1 MSWIN
6 KHLRVWRVAILVLLL
21 VAIMGPWTFGDRIN
35 VPSEYPCSA
44 PWVRLEGD
52 FCGMLLSG
60 IGVFSWM
67 VGGLINLGVRL
78 ATGATAFTDVARVL
92 LFSLLLLL
100 LVAPFF
106 STLRLILGGDRRRWR
121 MFHVVAWGLAV
132 GTGLLLGLSGS
143 WRLSWVFSRLFW
155 VLWGIWL
162 YIGLAGS
169 ALILEVL
176 VLVAGRRPDRG

>member
-6 KHLRVWRVAILVLLL
+6 KHQRVWRVVILVLLL
-21 VAIMGPWTFGDRIN
+21 IAMLGPWAFDLIN
-35 VPSEYPCSA
+35 VPSEFSCS
-44 PWVRLEGD
+44 PNVRLEGD
-52 FCGMLLSG
+52 FCGMPLSG
-60 IGVFSWM
+60 IGVFSGM

-78 ATGATAFTDVARVL
+78 ATGATAFTDVPREL

-106 STLRLILGGDRRRWR
+106 STLPLILGGDRRRWR
-121 MFHVVAWGLAV
+121 VFHVVAWGLAV
-132 GTGLLLGLSGS
+132 GIGLLLGLAGS
-143 WRLSWVFSRLFW
+143 SRLSWVFSRLFW

-176 VLVAGRRPDRG
+176 VLVAGRRPDQG

>member
-6 KHLRVWRVAILVLLL
+6 KHQRVWRVVILVLLL
-21 VAIMGPWTFGDRIN
+21 IAMLGPWAFDLIN
-35 VPSEYPCSA
+35 VPSEFSCS
-44 PWVRLEGD
+44 PNVRLEGD
-52 FCGMLLSG
+52 FCGMPLSG
-60 IGVFSWM
+60 IGVFSGM

-78 ATGATAFTDVARVL
+78 ATGATAFTDVPREL

-106 STLRLILGGDRRRWR
+106 STLPLILGGDRRRWR
-121 MFHVVAWGLAV
+121 VFHVVAWGLAV
-132 GTGLLLGLSGS
+132 GIGLLLGLFGS
-143 WRLSWVFSRLFW
+143 SRLSWVFSRLFW

-176 VLVAGRRPDRG
+176 VLVAGRRPDQG